1 MLPSP
6 NLFTVS
12 VKYSVVVLVVV
23 GVAGV
28 VLLSLPSQPNKNMIV
43 SVSVSER
50 KRFFKG
56 GLTD

>member
-1 MLPSP
+1 MGADGVEP
-6 NLFTVS
+6 
-12 VKYSVVVLVVV
+12 VV
-23 GVAGV
+23 GSM
-28 VLLSLPSQPNKNMIV
+28 LNSLPHPNKVMIV